1 MNGTV
6 VLIARR
12 IIVRFKST
20 WKRFFSEP
28 GFAVAAIIVAALLI
42 FFILLPL
49 SAVLL
54 RSFGVGAEGFTLEY
68 YQQFFQHSSY
78 FQALL
83 NSVGVGI
90 VTTSIVISISVP
102 FALYVTRTKSTLSKA
117 YRGLSLLPLVAP
129 PFIFSLSLI
138 ILFGRRGVVTN
149 YLNDMFGVEFS
160 IYGFWGVVVAQ
171 VLGFFPVAYMMIET
185 SLRSMNPSLE
195 HASRDLGASQTRTLF
210 KVSLPLASTSILKA
224 SLIVFVMALADFSN
238 PLIIGG
244 ETSFLA
250 SDAYL
255 LVTGQQNMEMA
266 AVLGVFLIVPS
277 LIVFLFQTYFI
288 KDTDTTSISGSAGNQ
303 NASLNKGLQGITFG
317 ISTLM
322 TFFIVIMFI
331 MVVLGAFVQI
341 IGVDNTFTLDHFSD
355 QSGWGFIYTSVIVS
369 LFAALLAA
377 GLGLLQGYL
386 TVRKNIPAKKFLEF
400 VALFGLAVPGT
411 VMGIGYVL
419 IFNGPPFFLTGTVL
433 LLVLNMAFRK
443 IGVGLESG
451 ISKLQQID
459 PSMEEASADLGAK
472 PTRTIRKIVMPLLS
486 PAFMSGFVYTFM
498 TAMVSVSSVIFLI
511 SPGTNLASAY
521 ILNLAN
527 QAALGRASAMSVIM
541 IAIVL
546 VCMAILKWLERRS
559 NSGI

>member
-1 MNGTV
+1 M
-6 VLIARR
+6 
-12 IIVRFKST
+12 RFKST
-20 WKRFFSEP
+20 WRRFWSEP

-54 RSFGVGAEGFTLEY
+54 RSFGVGGDGFTLEY
-68 YQQFFQHSSY
+68 YEQFFQHSSY

-83 NSVGVGI
+83 NSVGVGV
-90 VTTSIVISISVP
+90 VTTTIVIFISVP
-102 FALYVTRTKSTLSKA
+102 FALYVTRTTNTLSKV

-138 ILFGRRGVVTN
+138 ILFGRRGLVTN
-149 YLNDMFGVEFS
+149 YLNDMLGVEFS

-171 VLGFFPVAYMMIET
+171 VLGFFPVAYMMIEST
-185 SLRSMNPSLE
+185 LRSMNPSLE
-195 HASRDLGASQTRTLF
+195 NASRDLGASQTRTLF

-288 KDTDTTSISGSAGNQ
+288 KDTDTTSISGSAGTQ
-303 NASLNKGLQGITFG
+303 NATLNKGLQGITFG

-322 TFFIVIMFI
+322 TFFIVVMFI

-355 QSGWGFIYTSVIVS
+355 QSGWSFIYTSVIVS
-369 LFAALLAA
+369 FFAALLAA

-459 PSMEEASADLGAK
+459 TSMEEASADLGAK

-511 SPGTNLASAY
+511 SPGTNLASVY